1 MTFAPV
7 YEIFIR
13 NIINLIVIIVIIVIH
28 INRQVM
34 MSLKVKLKNEF
45 MKDNSAKVYLR
56 DIGKIDL
63 LTLDE
68 EKMLSR
74 RAKKGSTSA
83 KNRLVE
89 ANLRLVVSVA
99 KKYLDKG
106 LLFLDL
112 VQEGNLGLIRA
123 AEKFDP
129 SRGFK
134 FSTYATWWI
143 RQGITRAIADKAR
156 TIRKPVHIITQ
167 IYKLYSIQGR
177 LRDRMGREPDSKE
190 IAREMKMSKK
200 KVEELLEISQE
211 PLSLDEPYGEDK
223 DETFGGFIE
232 DDRIKSPVTNAL
244 EDNLQEQINEVL
256 ETLDDREKNIIEQRY
271 GLQNGQP
278 KTLEE
283 VGRNFNLTRER
294 IRQIENIAL
303 DKLRHPSRSDRLKD
317 FLK

>member
-1 MTFAPV
+1 
-7 YEIFIR
+7 
-13 NIINLIVIIVIIVIH
+13 
-28 INRQVM
+28 M
-34 MSLKVKLKNEF
+34 MSLKVRLKNEF
-45 MKDNSAKVYLR
+45 MKDNSARVYLR

-63 LTLDE
+63 LTYGE
-68 EKMLSR
+68 EQILARQVKKGNF
-74 RAKKGSTSA
+74 RAKK
-83 KNRLVE
+83 KLVE

-156 TIRKPVHIITQ
+156 TIRKPVHMITQ
-167 IYKLYSIQGR
+167 IYKLYSTQGK
-177 LRDRMGREPDSKE
+177 LRDRLGREPDSRE
-190 IAREMKMSKK
+190 IAGEMKMGVK

-223 DETFGGFIE
+223 DETFGSFVE
-232 DDRIKSPVTNAL
+232 DERVKNPSESAMDDGLQKQIVDAL
-244 EDNLQEQINEVL
+244 D
-256 ETLDDREKNIIEQRY
+256 TLDDREKNIIEQRY

-303 DKLRHPSRSDRLKD
+303 DKLRHPSRSERLKD

>member
-1 MTFAPV
+1 
-7 YEIFIR
+7 
-13 NIINLIVIIVIIVIH
+13 
-28 INRQVM
+28 M

-45 MKDNSAKVYLR
+45 MKDNSARVYLR

-63 LTLDE
+63 LTHGE
-68 EKMLSR
+68 EQILARQVKKGSF
-74 RAKKGSTSA
+74 RAKK
-83 KNRLVE
+83 KLVE

-156 TIRKPVHIITQ
+156 TIRKPVHMITQ
-167 IYKLYSIQGR
+167 IYKLYSTQGK
-177 LRDRMGREPDSKE
+177 LRDRLGREPDSRE
-190 IAREMKMSKK
+190 IAREMKMGVK

-223 DETFGGFIE
+223 DETFGSFVE
-232 DDRIKSPVTNAL
+232 DDRVKNPSEYAMEDGLQKQIVDAL
-244 EDNLQEQINEVL
+244 D
-256 ETLDDREKNIIEQRY
+256 TLDDREKNIIEQRY

-303 DKLRHPSRSDRLKD
+303 DKLRHPSRSERLKD

>member
-1 MTFAPV
+1 M
-7 YEIFIR
+7 R
-13 NIINLIVIIVIIVIH
+13 
-28 INRQVM
+28 
-34 MSLKVKLKNEF
+34 VKLKNEF
-45 MKDNSAKVYLR
+45 IKDNSAKVYLR

-63 LTLDE
+63 LTQFE
-68 EKMLSR
+68 EKMLAAQVKKGSL
-74 RAKKGSTSA
+74 RAKK
-83 KNRLVE
+83 RLVE

-156 TIRKPVHIITQ
+156 TIRKPVHMVTQ
-167 IYKLYSIQGR
+167 IYRLYSTQGK
-177 LRDRMGREPDSKE
+177 LRDRLGREPDRKE
-190 IAREMKMSKK
+190 IAREMKMS
-200 KVEELLEISQE
+200 VREIQDLLDISQE
-211 PLSLDEPYGEDK
+211 PLSLDEPYGEDN
-223 DETFGGFIE
+223 ETFGSFIK
-232 DDRIKSPVTNAL
+232 DNTIKSPVANAM
-244 EDNLQEQINEVL
+244 ETGLQKQL
-256 ETLDDREKNIIEQRY
+256 SDTLDTLEDREKNIILHRY

>member
-1 MTFAPV
+1 
-7 YEIFIR
+7 
-13 NIINLIVIIVIIVIH
+13 
-28 INRQVM
+28 

-45 MKDNSAKVYLR
+45 AKDNSAKMYLR

-63 LTLDE
+63 LTYSE
-68 EKMLSR
+68 EQILARQVRKGNN
-74 RAKKGSTSA
+74 RAKK
-83 KNRLVE
+83 KLVE
-89 ANLRLVVSVA
+89 ANLRLVVSVT

-156 TIRKPVHIITQ
+156 TIRKPVHMITQ
-167 IYKLYSIQGR
+167 IYKLYSIQGK
-177 LRDRMGREPDSKE
+177 LRDKLGREPESKE
-190 IAREMKMSKK
+190 IAQAMQMSLE
-200 KVEELLEISQE
+200 KVEGLLEISQE

-223 DETFGGFIE
+223 DETFGSFIE
-232 DDRIKSPVTNAL
+232 DDRIKNPSDSAIDIGL
-244 EDNLQEQINEVL
+244 EKKLVDAL

-303 DKLRHPSRSDRLKD
+303 DKLRHPSRSDGLKD

>member
-1 MTFAPV
+1 
-7 YEIFIR
+7 
-13 NIINLIVIIVIIVIH
+13 
-28 INRQVM
+28 M

-45 MKDNSAKVYLR
+45 MKDNSARVYLR

-63 LTLDE
+63 LSHGE
-68 EKMLSR
+68 EQILARQVKKGSF
-74 RAKKGSTSA
+74 RAKK
-83 KNRLVE
+83 KLVE

-129 SRGFK
+129 SKGFK

-156 TIRKPVHIITQ
+156 TIRKPVHMITQ
-167 IYKLYSIQGR
+167 IYKLYSIQGK
-177 LRDRMGREPDSKE
+177 LRDRLGREPDSRE
-190 IAREMKMSKK
+190 IAGEMKMGVK

-223 DETFGGFIE
+223 DETFGSFVE
-232 DDRIKSPVTNAL
+232 DERVKNPSESAMEDGLQKQIVDAL
-244 EDNLQEQINEVL
+244 D
-256 ETLDDREKNIIEQRY
+256 TLDDREKNIIEQRY

-303 DKLRHPSRSDRLKD
+303 DKLRHPSRSERLKD

>member
-1 MTFAPV
+1 
-7 YEIFIR
+7 
-13 NIINLIVIIVIIVIH
+13 
-28 INRQVM
+28 
-34 MSLKVKLKNEF
+34 

-63 LTLDE
+63 LTHGE
-68 EKMLSR
+68 EQVLARQVKKGNH
-74 RAKKGSTSA
+74 RAKRK
-83 KNRLVE
+83 LVE
-89 ANLRLVVSVA
+89 SNLRLVVSVA

-156 TIRKPVHIITQ
+156 TIRKPVHMITQ
-167 IYKLYSIQGR
+167 IYKLYSIQGK
-177 LRDRMGREPDSKE
+177 LRDKLGREPNSRE
-190 IAREMKMSKK
+190 IASAMKMSLK
-200 KVEELLEISQE
+200 KVERLLEISQE

-223 DETFGGFIE
+223 DETFGNFIE
-232 DDRIKSPVTNAL
+232 DDRVKDPSESAIDTGLQKQLVDAL
-244 EDNLQEQINEVL
+244 D
-256 ETLDDREKNIIEQRY
+256 TLDDREKNIIEQRY

-294 IRQIENIAL
+294 IRQIENLAL
-303 DKLRHPSRSDRLKD
+303 DKLRHPSRSEALKD
-317 FLK
+317 FIK

>member
-1 MTFAPV
+1 
-7 YEIFIR
+7 
-13 NIINLIVIIVIIVIH
+13 
-28 INRQVM
+28 
-34 MSLKVKLKNEF
+34 MSIKVKLKNEF
-45 MKDNSAKVYLR
+45 AKDNSAKMYLR
-56 DIGKIDL
+56 DIGRIDL
-63 LTLDE
+63 LTHSE
-68 EKMLSR
+68 EQILARLVRKGNI
-74 RAKKGSTSA
+74 RAKK
-83 KNRLVE
+83 KLVE
-89 ANLRLVVSVA
+89 ANLRLVISVA

-156 TIRKPVHIITQ
+156 TIRKPVHMITQ
-167 IYKLYSIQGR
+167 IYKLYSIQGN
-177 LRDRMGREPDSKE
+177 LRDKLGREPESKE
-190 IAREMKMSKK
+190 IAREMKMSVKK
-200 KVEELLEISQE
+200 IEELLEISQE

-223 DETFGGFIE
+223 DETFGSFIE
-232 DDRIKSPVTNAL
+232 DDRMKSPSESAVDSGL
-244 EDNLQEQINEVL
+244 ERNIVDAL

-303 DKLRHPSRSDRLKD
+303 DKLRHPSRSDGLKD

>member
-1 MTFAPV
+1 
-7 YEIFIR
+7 
-13 NIINLIVIIVIIVIH
+13 
-28 INRQVM
+28 

-45 MKDNSAKVYLR
+45 SKDNSAKMYLR

-63 LTLDE
+63 LTHTE
-68 EKMLSR
+68 EQILARQSKNGDL
-74 RAKKGSTSA
+74 RAKK
-83 KNRLVE
+83 KLVE
-89 ANLRLVVSVA
+89 ANLRLVISVA

-156 TIRKPVHIITQ
+156 TIRKPVHMITQ
-167 IYKLYSIQGR
+167 IYKLYSIQGK
-177 LRDRMGREPDSKE
+177 LRDKLGREPESKE
-190 IAREMKMSKK
+190 IAKAMKMSLK

-223 DETFGGFIE
+223 DETFGSFIE
-232 DDRIKSPVTNAL
+232 DDRLKGPSESAVEEGL
-244 EDNLQEQINEVL
+244 ERKIVDVL

-303 DKLRHPSRSDRLKD
+303 DKLRHPSRSDGLKD

>member
-1 MTFAPV
+1 
-7 YEIFIR
+7 
-13 NIINLIVIIVIIVIH
+13 
-28 INRQVM
+28 M

-45 MKDNSAKVYLR
+45 MKDNSARVYLR

-63 LTLDE
+63 LSHGE
-68 EKMLSR
+68 EQILARQVKKGSF
-74 RAKKGSTSA
+74 RAKK
-83 KNRLVE
+83 KLVE

-156 TIRKPVHIITQ
+156 TIRKPVHMITQ
-167 IYKLYSIQGR
+167 IYKLYSIQGK
-177 LRDRMGREPDSKE
+177 LRDRLGREPDSRE
-190 IAREMKMSKK
+190 IAGEMKMGVK

-223 DETFGGFIE
+223 DETFGSFVE
-232 DDRIKSPVTNAL
+232 DERVKNPSESAMEDGLQKQIVDAL
-244 EDNLQEQINEVL
+244 D
-256 ETLDDREKNIIEQRY
+256 TLDDREKNIIEQRY

-303 DKLRHPSRSDRLKD
+303 DKLRHPSRSERLKD

>member
-1 MTFAPV
+1 
-7 YEIFIR
+7 
-13 NIINLIVIIVIIVIH
+13 
-28 INRQVM
+28 
-34 MSLKVKLKNEF
+34 MSIKVKLKNEF
-45 MKDNSAKVYLR
+45 AKDNSAKMYLR
-56 DIGKIDL
+56 DIGRIDL
-63 LTLDE
+63 LTHSE
-68 EKMLSR
+68 EQILARLVRKGNI
-74 RAKKGSTSA
+74 RAKK
-83 KNRLVE
+83 KLVE
-89 ANLRLVVSVA
+89 ANLRLVISVA

-156 TIRKPVHIITQ
+156 TIRKPVHMITQ
-167 IYKLYSIQGR
+167 IYKLYSIQGK
-177 LRDRMGREPDSKE
+177 LRDKLGREPESKE
-190 IAREMKMSKK
+190 IAREMKMSVKK
-200 KVEELLEISQE
+200 IEELLEISQE

-223 DETFGGFIE
+223 DETFGSFIE
-232 DDRIKSPVTNAL
+232 DDRMKSPSESAVDSGL
-244 EDNLQEQINEVL
+244 ERNIVDAL

-303 DKLRHPSRSDRLKD
+303 DKLRHPSRSEGLKD

>member
-1 MTFAPV
+1 
-7 YEIFIR
+7 
-13 NIINLIVIIVIIVIH
+13 
-28 INRQVM
+28 M

-45 MKDNSAKVYLR
+45 MKDNSARVYLR

-63 LTLDE
+63 LTRGE
-68 EKMLSR
+68 EQILARQVKKGSF
-74 RAKKGSTSA
+74 RAKK
-83 KNRLVE
+83 KLVE

-156 TIRKPVHIITQ
+156 TIRKPVHMITQ
-167 IYKLYSIQGR
+167 IYKLYSIQGK
-177 LRDRMGREPDSKE
+177 LRDRLGREPDSRE
-190 IAREMKMSKK
+190 IAREMKMGLK

-223 DETFGGFIE
+223 DETFGSFVE
-232 DDRIKSPVTNAL
+232 DDRVKNPSEYAMEDGLQKQIVDAL
-244 EDNLQEQINEVL
+244 D
-256 ETLDDREKNIIEQRY
+256 TLDDREKNIIEQRY

-303 DKLRHPSRSDRLKD
+303 DKLRHPSRSERLRD

>member
-1 MTFAPV
+1 
-7 YEIFIR
+7 
-13 NIINLIVIIVIIVIH
+13 
-28 INRQVM
+28 

-45 MKDNSAKVYLR
+45 TKDNSARVYLR

-63 LTLDE
+63 LSHTE
-68 EKMLSR
+68 EKTLAKLARKGSIS
-74 RAKKGSTSA
+74 AKK
-83 KNRLVE
+83 KLVE

-112 VQEGNLGLIRA
+112 IQEGNLGLIRA

-129 SRGFK
+129 FRGFK

-156 TIRKPVHIITQ
+156 TIRKPVHMITQ
-167 IYKLYSIQGR
+167 IYKLYSIQGK
-177 LRDRMGREPDSKE
+177 LRDKLGREPESKE
-190 IAREMKMSKK
+190 IAREMNMGLK

-223 DETFGGFIE
+223 DETFGSFVE
-232 DDRIKSPVTNAL
+232 DSRIKSPSESAI
-244 EDNLQEQINEVL
+244 DSGLQKQIIDVL
-256 ETLDDREKNIIEQRY
+256 NTLDDREKNIIEQRY

-303 DKLRHPSRSDRLKD
+303 DKLRHPSRSDKIKD
-317 FLK
+317 FIQ

>member
-1 MTFAPV
+1 
-7 YEIFIR
+7 
-13 NIINLIVIIVIIVIH
+13 
-28 INRQVM
+28 
-34 MSLKVKLKNEF
+34 MSIKVKLKNEF
-45 MKDNSAKVYLR
+45 AKDNSAKMYLR
-56 DIGKIDL
+56 DIGRIDL
-63 LTLDE
+63 LTHSE
-68 EKMLSR
+68 EQILARLVRKGNI
-74 RAKKGSTSA
+74 RAKK
-83 KNRLVE
+83 KLVE
-89 ANLRLVVSVA
+89 ANLRLVISVA

-156 TIRKPVHIITQ
+156 TIRKPVHMITQ
-167 IYKLYSIQGR
+167 IYKLYSIQGN
-177 LRDRMGREPDSKE
+177 LRDKLGREPESKE
-190 IAREMKMSKK
+190 IAREMKMSVKK
-200 KVEELLEISQE
+200 IEELLEISQE

-223 DETFGGFIE
+223 DETFGSFIE
-232 DDRIKSPVTNAL
+232 DDRMKSPSESAVDSGL
-244 EDNLQEQINEVL
+244 ERNIVDAL

-303 DKLRHPSRSDRLKD
+303 DKLRHPSRSEGLKD